1 MNYNELIDSAI
12 NNISIFFKTEFQFD
26 CKSELSKKIEEYEII
41 VKNDKNDFRAAAV
54 NRNQKKITINEY
66 YNPSLTVN

>member
-41 VKNDKNDFRAAAV
+41 VKNDKNDFV
-54 NRNQKKITINEY
+54 VFHL
-66 YNPSLTVN
+66 SLYHVVILTLNL